1 MRFWP
6 KTKNRGW
13 YGPFDLVEDVTSPV
27 EDAASWATKDR
38 AWADWLKDKGSD
50 IEKNPVGRAILSTS
64 PSVGMSYGD
73 EGLQAQAGLN
83 QAQGGPSVTVGQGQA
98 GQAGQ
103 ADQGIDWSGKIM
115 SLLPILAQGAGTY
128 MQYGR
133 EEKDR
138 ERLAAAQGYAD
149 LTNIMAG
156 RNVATPQF
164 TPSKVGGWEKLA
176 NIGGQALQMGQQQ
189 RAQAEQGRLR
199 ELQIQ
204 AAQGSLA
211 DQATTRQA
219 QQEEARAARIRQQAL
234 GEAARGELGAAD
246 VPTFSEEMGPT
257 TDWEAR
263 RADQGYTPS
272 DIDIFDITKA
282 EQVRGRAEQEQTDK
296 LNDLNMELAELRV
309 DAAELELKDK
319 RALAALRDH
328 PVLGARTGRN
338 SLGVQVSSHMGA
350 YGNAGLNFGEFWE
363 SRDMVD
369 LENRAM
375 AAGQPLTEAD
385 KRGLFAVYADKAKVQ
400 TQELNAKNL
409 KIKTDIDKTLTDDPF
424 IAERDTYKRGILLTI
439 SAYENLKGKE
449 GNDEAQGLSDIQAAK
464 MLARYQDPG
473 GVVREAEFNTIAG
486 AVAWLQKNDPG
497 FLWER
502 FSSGSRF
509 PEEARIRILDLMVDG
524 YGKTSQYIDATI
536 DDFIGSHL
544 EVIGANSPD
553 EQALFKMGAN
563 WIRLPP
569 INLANLKNAYRNAA
583 PQYFKNNPDYISPY
597 ERKYLEAQSADV
609 SRLQQEATQVD
620 PLSWKQGGLLESLG
634 KVKPPVSQAAPVSGD
649 QESFLSDHEA
659 ALRKLAP
666 PRAGHEITQ
675 RLDASPYSFR
685 RQY

>member
-1 MRFWP
+1 MRLWP
-6 KTKNRGW
+6 KTKDRGW
-13 YGPFDLVEDVTSPV
+13 YGPFDLIEDFTSPI

-38 AWADWLKDKGSD
+38 GWADWLKGKGSD
-50 IEKNPVGRAILSTS
+50 FEKSKVGSAVLSTS

-83 QAQGGPSVTVGQGQA
+83 RAQGGPSVTVGQGQA

-103 ADQGIDWSGKIM
+103 ENQGRDWGGTFM
-115 SLLPILAQGAGTY
+115 SLLPILAQGAGSY

-138 ERLAAAQGYAD
+138 ERMDEAQGAAN
-149 LTNIMAG
+149 LANLWAG
-156 RNVATPQF
+156 RRIVEPEF
-164 TPSKVGGWEKLA
+164 TPSKVGGWEKMA
-176 NIGGQALQMGQQQ
+176 KIGGQALQMGQQQ

-199 ELQIQ
+199 DLQIQ

-219 QQEEARAARIRQQAL
+219 QQRKAREDRIRQQAR

-246 VPTFSEEMGPT
+246 VPTFGEEMGPT

-282 EQVRGRAEQEQTDK
+282 EQVRGRAEQEQADK

-309 DAAELELKDK
+309 DAAKIELKDK

-350 YGNAGLNFGEFWE
+350 YGNAGLNFGDFWE

-385 KRGLFAVYADKAKVQ
+385 KRGLFAVYADKAEVQ

-449 GNDEAQGLSDIQAAK
+449 GNDLAQGLSDIQAAK

-486 AVAWLQKNDPG
+486 AVAALERWDPYFQWDKLKG
-497 FLWER
+497 
-502 FSSGSRF
+502 GARF
-509 PEEARIRILDLMVDG
+509 PEAARIRILDLMVDG
-524 YGKTSQYIDATI
+524 YEKTSQYMDATI
-536 DDFIGSHL
+536 DEFVGSHL
-544 EVIGANSPD
+544 EVIGANSPE
-553 EQALFKMGAN
+553 EQALFKMGSN

-569 INLANLKNAYRNAA
+569 INLANLKNAYKNAA
-583 PQYFKNNPDYISPY
+583 PGIDYISPY
-597 ERKYLEAQSADV
+597 ERKYLEAGRGV
-609 SRLQQEATQVD
+609 LQAD
-620 PLSWKQGGLLESLG
+620 PLSWKPGGSSLLENLG
-634 KVKPPVSQAAPVSGD
+634 KVNPQVASGAPAQGD
-649 QESFLSDHEA
+649 SEAYLRRHETALDELDYPGITAGREMRES
-659 ALRKLAP
+659 
-666 PRAGHEITQ
+666 IVT
-675 RLDASPYSFR
+675 SPYQF
-685 RQY
+685 